1 MMISSKG
8 RYALRVMI
16 DLAEHADEGYIPLQ
30 TIAARQGISE
40 KYLESILAVL
50 SKARL
55 LDAVRGKGGGYR
67 LSRPAKDYTAFEI
80 LSLTEGTLAPVTC
93 LESGQQCENAEN
105 CRTLPL
111 WQGLDRTIA
120 AYLGSYTLEDLAR
133 MEKPLQHADFEA
145 PAAKKGPRPGFWPGE
160 VGVVGFDCGAC
171 RGLGYEVRSHWISC
185 IYKIAPAEGKVCRTL
200 SRRNFFPRAA
210 TLLAIGYIY

>member
-111 WQGLDRTIA
+111 WQGLDRKSHCST
-120 AYLGSYTLEDLAR
+120 
-133 MEKPLQHADFEA
+133 PNFEA

>member
-16 DLAEHADEGYIPLQ
+16 DLAEHTDEGYIPLQ
-30 TIAARQGISE
+30 TIAKRQGISE

-50 SKARL
+50 SKAGL

-67 LSRPAKDYTAFEI
+67 LSKPAKDYTAFEV

-93 LESGQQCENAEN
+93 LESGQRCENAIN

-111 WQGLDRTIA
+111 WQGLDQVIA
-120 AYLGSYTLEDLAR
+120 AYLCSYTLADLTR
-133 MEKPLQHADFEA
+133 EEKPK
-145 PAAKKGPRPGFWPGE
+145 PKR
-160 VGVVGFDCGAC
+160 
-171 RGLGYEVRSHWISC
+171 R
-185 IYKIAPAEGKVCRTL
+185 RTK
-200 SRRNFFPRAA
+200 
-210 TLLAIGYIY
+210 T

>member
-16 DLAEHADEGYIPLQ
+16 DLAEHPDEGYIPLQ

-50 SKARL
+50 SKAKL
-55 LDAVRGKGGGYR
+55 LDALRGKGGGYR
-67 LSRPAKDYTAFEI
+67 LSRPAGSYTAFEI

-93 LESGQQCENAEN
+93 LESGQQCENAAN

-111 WQGLDRTIA
+111 WQGLDRVIA
-120 AYLGSYTLEDLAR
+120 EYLGSYTLADLVT
-133 MEKPLQHADFEA
+133 MWKKP
-145 PAAKKGPRPGFWPGE
+145 
-160 VGVVGFDCGAC
+160 
-171 RGLGYEVRSHWISC
+171 
-185 IYKIAPAEGKVCRTL
+185 
-200 SRRNFFPRAA
+200 
-210 TLLAIGYIY
+210 